1 MAKSMK
7 TTLLWFGIAV
17 LAGIAYLWWKNRQ
30 ANSGINSPTG
40 SLGTNLNSMA
50 PILMGSSSGGSG
62 LNYYQG
68 SNYINV
74 TLPNGQPPGY
84 SPPHLGPP
92 NTVPALPAHVTPAW
106 PNFKNPDTTHGGK
119 W

>member
-1 MAKSMK
+1 VTKNVK
-7 TTLLWFGIAV
+7 VTLLWGGVAV
-17 LAGIAYLWWKNRQ
+17 AALIAYLWWKNKQ
-30 ANSGINSPTG
+30 ATSGINSPTG

-74 TLPNGQPPGY
+74 TLPNGNSPVASPPNLHPQPPRIIK
-84 SPPHLGPP
+84 
-92 NTVPALPAHVTPAW
+92 VTPL
-106 PNFKNPDTTHGGK
+106 
-119 W
+119 